1 MLDSILLCLKSLG
14 KKRMRTFLTIFSITI
29 GVASVLIISTV
40 SEFGKTAVTS
50 ELDSLGLGGLAV
62 SCSAQNGDILGISGS
77 KAELISQV
85 EGVDAVMPVIVQ
97 SSRAE
102 LRTAQSNCL
111 IFGVNENADN
121 IVDLQASYG
130 RMIDKY
136 DVLSGRNVCMIDAKL
151 AKQAYYRANIVGKSI
166 KLTVGGIP
174 REFEVVGI
182 VKTGTGLLQGMMGDV
197 VPTFV
202 YVPYSSLQKLS
213 NRSDFDQITV
223 KLKNGANVNDSC
235 KQIETTL
242 KIKETSG
249 QSVKYHAENL
259 SQQRSVLERLMN
271 TVSLILSLI
280 GLISLVVAGIGIM
293 TIMMVSVNER
303 TREIGIKKSIGAK
316 RISIMLEFLSEA
328 LVLTLIGCIAGIA
341 LGMLTVFAGS
351 RIFKIDVK
359 PDFTMILFS
368 IGISLAV
375 GLIFGVYPALKAAKM
390 KPVDALRA
398 E

>member
-1 MLDSILLCLKSLG
+1 
-14 KKRMRTFLTIFSITI
+14 MRTFLTIFSITI